1 MAYDVAALEKL
12 IEQFQKIPSIG
23 RKTAQRMAFHVLDL
37 TDEQAKEFADAI
49 IDAHTKIHHCSLCH
63 NLTENELC
71 PICESA
77 NRDHTTVCVVEEPR
91 DVLAMERMR
100 EYSGV
105 YHVLHGVIS
114 PMNGI
119 GPEQLTIKNLVERVA
134 EGQITEVIMAT
145 NPTIEGDTTLVAS
158 WKNCRVVQ
166 LHMYGDFV
174 WTIHIYEGESYYL
187 RDLPNAADA
196 VFDDW
201 YSDSSY
207 SRKAPTEIDFEN
219 ALAHYYAKHER
230 Y

>member
-37 TDEQAKEFADAI
+37 SDDAAKEFADAI
-49 IDAHTKIHHCSLCH
+49 IDAHTKIHRCALCH

-71 PICESA
+71 PICESH
-77 NRDHTTVCVVEEPR
+77 NRDHSLICVVEEPR

-119 GPEQLTIKNLVERVA
+119 GPEQLTIKSLVERVA
-134 EGQITEVIMAT
+134 KGDVTEVIMAT
-145 NPTIEGDTTLVAS
+145 NPTIEGDTTA
-158 WKNCRVVQ
+158 
-166 LHMYGDFV
+166 MYISKLIKPFGAKV
-174 WTIHIYEGESYYL
+174 TRLAYGIPVG
-187 RDLPNAADA
+187 ADIEYA
-196 VFDDW
+196 DDVTLM
-201 YSDSSY
+201 
-207 SRKAPTEIDFEN
+207 R
-219 ALAHYYAKHER
+219 ALSGRSEL
-230 Y
+230 

>member
-49 IDAHTKIHHCSLCH
+49 IDAHTKIHHCALCH

-77 NRDHTTVCVVEEPR
+77 SRDHTTVCVVEEPR

-100 EYSGV
+100 EFGGV

-114 PMNGI
+114 PMNGV
-119 GPEQLTIKNLVERVA
+119 GPEQLTIKSLVERVA
-134 EGQITEVIMAT
+134 EGNITEVIMAT
-145 NPTIEGDTTLVAS
+145 NPTIEGDTTAMYVSKLIKPFGV
-158 WKNCRVVQ
+158 RVTR
-166 LHMYGDFV
+166 LAYGIPV
-174 WTIHIYEGESYYL
+174 G
-187 RDLPNAADA
+187 ADIEYA
-196 VFDDW
+196 DDVTLM
-201 YSDSSY
+201 
-207 SRKAPTEIDFEN
+207 R
-219 ALAHYYAKHER
+219 ALSGRSEL
-230 Y
+230 

>member
-49 IDAHTKIHHCSLCH
+49 IDAHTKIHHCALCH

-77 NRDHTTVCVVEEPR
+77 SRDHTTVCVVEEPR

-100 EYSGV
+100 EFGGV

-134 EGQITEVIMAT
+134 EGNITEVIMAT
-145 NPTIEGDTTLVAS
+145 NPTIEGDTTA
-158 WKNCRVVQ
+158 
-166 LHMYGDFV
+166 MYISKLIKPFGV
-174 WTIHIYEGESYYL
+174 KVTRLAYGIPVG
-187 RDLPNAADA
+187 ADIEYA
-196 VFDDW
+196 DDVTLM
-201 YSDSSY
+201 
-207 SRKAPTEIDFEN
+207 R
-219 ALAHYYAKHER
+219 ALSGRSEL
-230 Y
+230 

>member
-37 TDEQAKEFADAI
+37 TDDQAKEFADAI
-49 IDAHTKIHHCSLCH
+49 IDAHTKIHHCALCH

-77 NRDHTTVCVVEEPR
+77 SRDHTTVCVVEEPR

-100 EYSGV
+100 EFGGV

-119 GPEQLTIKNLVERVA
+119 GPEQLTIKSLVERVA
-134 EGQITEVIMAT
+134 EGTITEVIMAT
-145 NPTIEGDTTLVAS
+145 NPTIEGDTTAMYISKLIKPFGV
-158 WKNCRVVQ
+158 RVTR
-166 LHMYGDFV
+166 LAYGIPV
-174 WTIHIYEGESYYL
+174 G
-187 RDLPNAADA
+187 ADIEYA
-196 VFDDW
+196 DDVTLM
-201 YSDSSY
+201 
-207 SRKAPTEIDFEN
+207 R
-219 ALAHYYAKHER
+219 ALSGRSEL
-230 Y
+230 

>member
-1 MAYDVAALEKL
+1 MAYDVVALEKL

-100 EYSGV
+100 EFSGV

-119 GPEQLTIKNLVERVA
+119 GPEQLTIKSLVERTA
-134 EGQITEVIMAT
+134 EGQIAEVIMAT
-145 NPTIEGDTTLVAS
+145 NPTIEGDTTA
-158 WKNCRVVQ
+158 
-166 LHMYGDFV
+166 MYISKLIKPFGV
-174 WTIHIYEGESYYL
+174 KVTRLAYGIPVG
-187 RDLPNAADA
+187 ADIEYA
-196 VFDDW
+196 DDVTLM
-201 YSDSSY
+201 
-207 SRKAPTEIDFEN
+207 R
-219 ALAHYYAKHER
+219 ALSGRSEL
-230 Y
+230 